1 MTFLGGGWVGIGF
14 LYLFWF
20 IRQELDFLPFLGTR
34 AHLIYWLILTTI
46 KIIANAT
53 PCFAWEKSLNKTELS
68 FAKLNTA

>member
-1 MTFLGGGWVGIGF
+1 MTFGGLGGWDWILVIFCIG
-14 LYLFWF
+14 
-20 IRQELDFLPFLGTR
+20 QVLDFLPFLGTR

-53 PCFAWEKSLNKTELS
+53 PCFAWEKSQNKMELS